1 MDLLKI
7 KNDLIP
13 ICSSVNLELYSL
25 EYKKENNENILSV
38 VVDKKGFLDIDDIE
52 AVTNKINE
60 YLDKEDPIEEEY
72 KLDVSSRGL
81 EKDFEFDDAS
91 YYIGE
96 WVEVKTMDQLHKGEL
111 VENTADSLIL
121 RTEKNKKIK
130 INANDIVNIHIVVK
144 F

>member
-1 MDLLKI
+1 MDLEKI
-7 KNDLIP
+7 KNDIEP
-13 ICSSVNLELYSL
+13 ICADLGLKLFFL
-25 EYKKENNENILSV
+25 EYKKENNQNMLSII
-38 VVDKKGFLDIDDIE
+38 VDKKGFLDIDDLE

-60 YLDKEDPIEEEY
+60 YLDKEDPIDEEY
-72 KLDVSSRGL
+72 NLDISSRGL
-81 EKDFEFDDAS
+81 EKDFEFEDAN

-111 VENTADSLIL
+111 VESSSDSLVI

-130 INANDIVNIHIVVK
+130 INANDIMNIHIVVK

>member
-1 MDLLKI
+1 MDLEKM
-7 KNDLIP
+7 KNDIEP
-13 ICSSVNLELYSL
+13 ICADLGLKLFSL
-25 EYKKENNENILSV
+25 EYKKENNQNMLSI
-38 VVDKKGFLDIDDIE
+38 VVDKKGFLDIDDLE

-60 YLDKEDPIEEEY
+60 YLDKEDPIDEEY
-72 KLDVSSRGL
+72 NLDISSRGL
-81 EKDFEFDDAS
+81 EKDFEFEDAN

-111 VENTADSLIL
+111 VESSSDSLVI

-130 INANDIVNIHIVVK
+130 INANDIMNIHIVVK

>member
-1 MDLLKI
+1 MDLEKM
-7 KNDLIP
+7 KNDIEP
-13 ICSSVNLELYSL
+13 ICVDLGLKLFSL
-25 EYKKENNENILSV
+25 EYKKENNQNMLSI
-38 VVDKKGFLDIDDIE
+38 VVDKKGFLDIDDLE

-60 YLDKEDPIEEEY
+60 YLDKEDPIDEEY
-72 KLDVSSRGL
+72 NLDISSRGL
-81 EKDFEFDDAS
+81 EKDFEFEDAN

-111 VENTADSLIL
+111 VESSSDSLVI

-130 INANDIVNIHIVVK
+130 INANDIMNIHIVVK

>member
-1 MDLLKI
+1 MDLEKI
-7 KNDLIP
+7 KNDIEPVCVDLG
-13 ICSSVNLELYSL
+13 LKLFSL
-25 EYKKENNENILSV
+25 EYKKENNQNMLSII
-38 VVDKKGFLDIDDIE
+38 VDKKGFLDIDDLE

-60 YLDKEDPIEEEY
+60 YLDKEDPIDEEY
-72 KLDVSSRGL
+72 NLDISSRGL
-81 EKDFEFDDAS
+81 EKDFEFEDAN

-111 VENTADSLIL
+111 VESSSDSLVI

-130 INANDIVNIHIVVK
+130 INANDIMNIHIVVK

>member
-1 MDLLKI
+1 MDLNKI
-7 KNDLIP
+7 KNDLTP
-13 ICSSVNLELYSL
+13 ICLELNLELYRA
-25 EYKKENNENILSV
+25 EYKKENNENILSI

-96 WVEVKTMDQLHKGEL
+96 WVDVKKMDQLHKGEL
-111 VENTADSLIL
+111 IESTSDSLIL
-121 RTEKNKKIK
+121 KTEKNKKIK